1 MGTVVL
7 NIALSL
13 LLVNLIGYEGLALGT
28 SIAALVNALALLTL
42 LNLRIGGLDIKRILT
57 TCGKVAVA
65 SFIMGLAASVTHSWL
80 LLTLGDDSF
89 LMRLSAVIISIGV
102 AVLLLILTGRLL
114 KLDELDHAWH
124 QLLGKLNVHQSK
136 QPLHYHLLSKEHF
149 LMHPQDIFHQ
159 WVELLL
165 MELQLLFLLEQL

>member
-13 LLVNLIGYEGLALGT
+13 LLVNLIGYKGLALGT

-42 LNLRIGGLDIKRILT
+42 LNLRIGGLGIKRILT

-124 QLLGKLNVHQSK
+124 QLLGKLGQESK
-136 QPLHYHLLSKEHF
+136 SSKAK
-149 LMHPQDIFHQ
+149 
-159 WVELLL
+159 
-165 MELQLLFLLEQL
+165 

>member
-1 MGTVVL
+1 MGAVVL

-42 LNLRIGGLDIKRILT
+42 LNLRIGGLGIKRILT
-57 TCGKVAVA
+57 TCGKVAGA
-65 SFIMGLAASVTHSWL
+65 SFIMGFAASVTHSWL
-80 LLTLGDDSF
+80 SLTLGDDSF
-89 LMRLSAVIISIGV
+89 LIRLSAVILSIGV

-124 QLLGKLNVHQSK
+124 QLLGKLGQGSK
-136 QPLHYHLLSKEHF
+136 SSKAK
-149 LMHPQDIFHQ
+149 
-159 WVELLL
+159 
-165 MELQLLFLLEQL
+165 